1 MFEQLEQVRAWYLEV
16 QRLLEDGSVYADPP
30 RAAALG
36 KEQKELQP
44 VTEAYQGWLSAG
56 QAERDAQELMRDP
69 DPELRALAQVRRQQ
83 AAQVELQARLDALQA
98 TSASVARQYE
108 RGVQARRA
116 AADWEQKLRVL
127 LLPRDRDDD
136 KSVIVEIRSGVGGQ
150 EAALFAGDLYRMYS
164 MYAERRRFSVEVISR
179 SEAELGGLKEISF
192 EVRGAGAW
200 SRFKFESGT
209 HRVQRVPETE
219 SQGRIQTSAATVAVL
234 PEAEEVEVDIDPAD
248 LQIDT
253 FRSGGAGGQHVNK
266 TESAIRITHL
276 PTGVVVECQ
285 DERSQ
290 YKNKD
295 RAMKLLRSRLYQR
308 QKEAQEAQ
316 RAGLRRDQVG
326 SGDRSGRIRTYN
338 FPQGRLTDHRIGFTS
353 YKLEQI
359 MNGELD
365 EVVDALAAA
374 DEAARLRGEGETEQ
388 R

>member
-1 MFEQLEQVRAWYLEV
+1 MFEQLEQVRARYLEV

-69 DPELRALAQVRRQQ
+69 DPELRALAEQ
-83 AAQVELQARLDALQA
+83 EL
-98 TSASVARQYE
+98 TE
-108 RGVQARRA
+108 ARRA
-116 AADWEQKLRVL
+116 AAEWEQKLRVL
-127 LLPRDRDDD
+127 LLPRDPNDD

-285 DERSQ
+285 ERSQ

-374 DEAARLRGEGETEQ
+374 DEAARLRGEGEQ
-388 R
+388 K

>member
-1 MFEQLEQVRAWYLEV
+1 MFEQLEQVRARYLEV

-69 DPELRALAQVRRQQ
+69 DPELRALAEQ
-83 AAQVELQARLDALQA
+83 EL
-98 TSASVARQYE
+98 TE
-108 RGVQARRA
+108 ARRA
-116 AADWEQKLRVL
+116 AAEWEQKLRVL

-285 DERSQ
+285 ERSQ

-374 DEAARLRGEGETEQ
+374 DEAARLRGEGEQ
-388 R
+388 K